1 METIPP
7 LWGTADQAERLAEL
21 TASRSDPNKEAPL
34 RRDVRS
40 LGMLLGRV
48 LAEQAGPELYDT
60 VERLRLLL
68 IQHREGEANS
78 RGGEAKLLNDAR
90 AAVASLDLE
99 TAYCVT
105 KAFAAYFELTNLAE
119 TNHRKRRHRAA
130 ALHRDQPPLPGSF
143 RGTLLRMKQA
153 GMTLE
158 QALQA
163 FGEVEVQ
170 PVFTAHPTEITRRA
184 VLLKRRR
191 IAVEL
196 EEIDQLPLL
205 DSQAQASEDV
215 ILSEITA
222 LWQTDEVRL
231 QRPTVIDE
239 IRTGISYYVMTLF
252 EAAQKVYLGITADF
266 REVYGAEVEMLSLP
280 VCLKFGSWIGGDR
293 DGNPFVTPACTRE
306 ALELARAM
314 VLAHYMQELALI
326 VRRLTV
332 STHQVSVSQELLL
345 RLERYERE
353 IAEPEAE
360 LSRTPAAEA
369 YRRLLLMMGTRLRYA
384 REQRSHSGAYL
395 RADEFAEDLMI
406 VRRSLCDSGGTRL
419 AKALLDPLLCKLRTF
434 GFRLHTLDIRQHA
447 RVHQQALFELAQVNG
462 LQDSGSRISGF
473 STESLELLATFRTV
487 AEAKG
492 NYEPEAIMRYIIS
505 GAERE
510 DDVFAVLR
518 LGALSGVQAAGTVDD
533 PGLMPVPLFES
544 IEALQHAPEVMRRVW
559 TSAEYRTL
567 LPSWNG
573 WQEVMLGYSDS
584 NKDGGM
590 LTSTWELHKAHRA
603 LHRVARECGV
613 KLRLFHGRG
622 GTVGRGGGPTH
633 SAILAQPVGDFTG
646 HIRITEQ
653 GEVLN
658 WKYADTAL
666 AEWNLEILVAASL
679 GALARPTTAL
689 LRDEEEWAAPMDELS
704 LAAFQ
709 QYRRNIAENPEVLQ
723 YFEQATP
730 VNEMD
735 LARIGS
741 RPARRGGSSRL
752 EDLRAIPW
760 VFGWMQSRHA
770 VPAWFGV
777 GSALEQYASRGAA
790 EEQILRKMAEEFP
803 LFSDMIRNV
812 ELAMAKADFSIAR
825 LHASLVE
832 DAGLRERVYSMLV
845 EEFERAH
852 RMILQVT
859 GQHELLER
867 NPVLA
872 RSIRLRNPYVD
883 PMSLIQVELLRRK
896 RGGEQSPELDYAIGT
911 TMNGIAAGLHN
922 TG

>member
-21 TASRSDPNKEAPL
+21 TAKTSDPNKEAPL

-48 LAEQAGPELYDT
+48 LTEQAGTELFDT

-68 IQHREGEANS
+68 IQHREGESSS
-78 RGGEAKLLNDAR
+78 RGEEATLLNDAR
-90 AAVASLDLE
+90 AAVAALDLE
-99 TAYCVT
+99 TAYRVT

-119 TNHRKRRHRAA
+119 TNHRKRRRRAA

-143 RGTLLRMKQA
+143 RGTLLRMQQA
-153 GMTLE
+153 GVTLA
-158 QALQA
+158 QALQSFA
-163 FGEVEVQ
+163 EVEVQ

-191 IAVEL
+191 IAAEL
-196 EEIDQLPLL
+196 ERLDQLPLL
-205 DSQAQASEDV
+205 DSQAQACEDV

-231 QRPTVIDE
+231 QRPTVVDE

-252 EAAQKVYLGITADF
+252 EAAEKVYEGIAAGF
-266 REVYGAEVEMLSLP
+266 REVYGAEIEILSFP

-306 ALELARAM
+306 ALELARSM
-314 VLAHYMQELALI
+314 VLAHYTQELALV
-326 VRRLTV
+326 VRRLSV
-332 STHQVSVSQELLL
+332 STHQVAVSQELLS
-345 RLERYERE
+345 RLERYGRE
-353 IAEPEAE
+353 ITEPAAE
-360 LSRTPAAEA
+360 LSRTPDAEV
-369 YRRLLLMMGTRLRYA
+369 YRRLLLMMGARLRYA
-384 REQRSHSGAYL
+384 REQRSHPGAYQ
-395 RADEFAEDLMI
+395 RADEFGEDLMI
-406 VRRSLCDSGGTRL
+406 VRRSLCGSGGERL
-419 AKALLDPLLCKLRTF
+419 AKELLDPLLCKLRTF

-447 RVHQQALFELAQVNG
+447 RVHQQALLEVAQLNAP
-462 LQDSGSRISGF
+462 QEHGSRMRGLS
-473 STESLELLATFRTV
+473 SESIELLATFREI
-487 AEAKG
+487 AGAKSA
-492 NYEPEAIMRYIIS
+492 YEPEAIMRYIVS

-510 DDVFAVLR
+510 GDVFAVLR
-518 LGALSGVQAAGTVDD
+518 LGALSGLNAEGTASD

-544 IEALQHAPEVMRRVW
+544 IDALQRAPEIMRRIW
-559 TSAEYRTL
+559 NSPEYKAL
-567 LPSWNG
+567 LPSWHG

-590 LTSTWELHKAHRA
+590 LTSTWELFKAHRA
-603 LHRVARECGV
+603 LHQVARECGV
-613 KLRLFHGRG
+613 KLRIFHGRG

-646 HIRITEQ
+646 NIRITEQ

-658 WKYADTAL
+658 WKYADIAL

-679 GALARPTTAL
+679 GAFVHPAVSGL
-689 LRDEEEWAAPMDELS
+689 LEESRWEAAMEEMS
-704 LAAFQ
+704 EAAFGY
-709 QYRRNIAENPEVLQ
+709 YRREVADNSDVLT
-723 YFEQATP
+723 YFELATP
-730 VNEMD
+730 VNEME

-741 RPARRGGSSRL
+741 RPARRSTSRGL
-752 EDLRAIPW
+752 QDLRAIPW

-777 GSALEQYASRGAA
+777 GHALEQFVTQGPGH
-790 EEQILRKMAEEFP
+790 EQLLREMTAGFP
-803 LFSDMIRNV
+803 LFSDMVRNI

-825 LHASLVE
+825 LYASLVDDE
-832 DAGLRERVYSMLV
+832 GLRDRIYGILKQ
-845 EEFERAH
+845 EFERSQ
-852 RMILQVT
+852 RMILRIT
-859 GQHELLER
+859 GQSELLER
-867 NPVLA
+867 NPVLS

-896 RGGEQSPELDYAIGT
+896 RAGEQSAELDYAIGT